1 LKTHYELL
9 DIAAGAPAEEV
20 KRAFRREIARYHP
33 DKVQHLGPEFQQ
45 IAATRAAELTE
56 AYRILMDPAAR
67 ESYDALLASGNATP
81 SVQAPASPG
90 STPTAR
96 PARTSEE
103 SRPRAEPAAQPLSES
118 LRETRATM
126 SGFVRTAT
134 INRLRQAVELLAGA
148 DGTAVPPGFD
158 AAFVLTPRRGLFQK
172 AEPPVQ
178 VLARMVD
185 RVDAAAIDEVWPIA
199 MRLATPDV
207 VGCVLLLGPGL
218 APPRELAAAIAD
230 QRRKSRQAAVPV
242 LVPVDTRVWDAL
254 VPPETPSMVR
264 KLLERLKL
272 GG

>member
-1 LKTHYELL
+1 LRTHYELL
-9 DIAAGAPAEEV
+9 GVGAGAPSDEV

-45 IAATRAAELTE
+45 IAATRASELTE
-56 AYRILMDPAAR
+56 AYRVLMNPAAR
-67 ESYDALLASGNATP
+67 ESYDALLASGGATP
-81 SVQAPASPG
+81 SAQAPASPG
-90 STPTAR
+90 STPTAT

-103 SRPRAEPAAQPLSES
+103 SRPRAEPAVRPLSES

-126 SGFVRTAT
+126 SGVVRKAT
-134 INRLRQAVELLAGA
+134 INRLRQVVELLAGA
-148 DGTAVPPGFD
+148 GDTAVPSGFD

-172 AEPPVQ
+172 GEPTVQ

-185 RVDAAAIDEVWPIA
+185 RVDAAAVAEVWPIA
-199 MRLATPDV
+199 MRLAKPDL
-207 VGCVLLLGPGL
+207 VGCVLLLGLGL
-218 APPRELAAAIAD
+218 APPPELAAAIAD

-242 LVPVDTRVWDAL
+242 LVPVDTRDWDAL

-264 KLLERLKL
+264 TLLERLKL